1 VDFSP
6 RKYKVQALSE
16 CRTLTRSGGRL
27 VGTVLIVLVAIS
39 SALTAQQEE
48 LKDRKSVVAIFTDS
62 KITIDGELNEP
73 AWQTAQTATHFVQRA
88 PAEGQPASHPSV
100 VRVLYDNEYLYS
112 RSIPR

>member
-1 VDFSP
+1 MDFSP